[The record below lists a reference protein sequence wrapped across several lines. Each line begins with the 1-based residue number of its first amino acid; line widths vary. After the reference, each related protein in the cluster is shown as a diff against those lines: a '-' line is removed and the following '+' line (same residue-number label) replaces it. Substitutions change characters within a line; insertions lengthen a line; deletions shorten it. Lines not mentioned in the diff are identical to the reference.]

1 MTQSG
6 HRPASYGAVA
16 KPVEVS
22 FGPLSKYSFKP
33 IRCRLLGFG
42 MDMRRRE
49 FLGVLGGAAA
59 SWPLAARA
67 QQPAL
72 PVFGIL
78 FVFSR
83 EFGRTFTEPLRAYMQ
98 ALGYVEGRNIAF
110 DVRYADGKAD
120 RLPALAAELVA
131 QRPSVIAIFG
141 DATGVAVKAATTTI
155 PVVSMSEVLSAGE
168 TLTDMQ
174 RPGGNITGVSVMGT
188 ELDAK
193 RLEILAELLPAR
205 STVLLLA
212 DPTTHRESRPAL
224 DATAASLGLTLR
236 EAVVGTPEQIEQALR
251 EAKDHGASGVNVLSS
266 ALLFAMRGHIIGLA
280 AELGLPAMYQWP
292 ETAEEGGLI
301 AYGPSLRGAFRH
313 VTTLVDKVL
322 KGAKPSDIPVEQPTR
337 FSLVINLKTAGALA

>member
-1 MTQSG
+1 
-6 HRPASYGAVA
+6 
-16 KPVEVS
+16 
-22 FGPLSKYSFKP
+22 
-33 IRCRLLGFG
+33 
-42 MDMRRRE
+42 
-49 FLGVLGGAAA
+49 
-59 SWPLAARA
+59 
-67 QQPAL
+67 
-72 PVFGIL
+72 
-78 FVFSR
+78 
-83 EFGRTFTEPLRAYMQ
+83 
-98 ALGYVEGRNIAF
+98 
-110 DVRYADGKAD
+110 
-120 RLPALAAELVA
+120 
-131 QRPSVIAIFG
+131 
-141 DATGVAVKAATTTI
+141 
-155 PVVSMSEVLSAGE
+155 
-168 TLTDMQ
+168 
-174 RPGGNITGVSVMGT
+174 MGT

-212 DPTTHRESRPAL
+212 DPTTHRESHAL

-337 FSLVINLKTAGALA
+337 FSLVINLKTAGALGLTVPPLTLLRADRAIN